1 MLREVKWIAGALA
14 AALYALPAAA
24 QSGSSSTQGSG
35 AATGSGA
42 SSAGQGAASSDTAA
56 TPSQSKD
63 SADKANQPADRASD
77 TAQQAQG
84 TASSA
89 ADTAGKKAGAM
100 GQQATSDTART
111 LAKLHADNEMDI
123 QAGTWMREHATNDK
137 VKGFAK
143 KMVDDHT
150 AMDKDAMDWAQKHDI
165 DLTSAPKPAD
175 MEKGEHHAKLD
186 ELENMSGAQADRA
199 YMKMM
204 VEDHTKDVRETRDA
218 EQHAKRGANKSDKEL
233 ASLLDKAAKK
243 MESHLKDAQKIQRE
257 LATQRQAR
265 TPSGQ

>member
-14 AALYALPAAA
+14 ATLYALPVAA
-24 QSGSSSTQGSG
+24 QSGSSTQQDSG

-42 SSAGQGAASSDTAA
+42 TSSQGAASSDTAA
-56 TPSQSKD
+56 TPAQSTD
-63 SADKANQPADRASD
+63 SAEKANQPAGRTSD

-111 LAKLHADNEMDI
+111 LAKLHTGNEMEVE
-123 QAGTWMREHATNDK
+123 AGTWMREHAMNDK
-137 VKGFAK
+137 VKDFAK
-143 KMVDDHT
+143 KMVVDHS
-150 AMDKDAMDWAQKHDI
+150 AMDKDAMDWAQKHNI

-175 MEKGEHHAKLD
+175 VEKGEHHAKLD
-186 ELENMSGAQADRA
+186 ELKNMSGAQADRA

-204 VEDHTKDVRETRDA
+204 VEDHTKDVREVRDA
-218 EQHAKRGANKSDKEL
+218 EQHAKRGANKSDKDF
-233 ASLLDKAAKK
+233 ASFLDKSAKK
-243 MESHLKDAQKIQRE
+243 MESHLKDAQKIQRD